1 MNRTTKEKIK
11 MKNKLYVSVSLF
23 TLVFIGTV
31 TNYAQQTQPDL
42 SMRTAL
48 YFTGAKADKI
58 DLAKDKYVA
67 KDGTMEL
74 KKSQA
79 TTCDSNYCE
88 FNIGFIGFREGNAGG
103 ALSTYGLFEVDNGT
117 MVGNTVYFA
126 SREKIKQGIHTVKL
140 KMGMN
145 KVTFTIDPY
154 KKTDETDENNN
165 SFSANF
171 KVVPDEVLLKKKG

>member
-1 MNRTTKEKIK
+1 
-11 MKNKLYVSVSLF
+11 MKNKLYVLVSLF
-23 TLVFIGTV
+23 TLVFISTV
-31 TNYAQQTQPDL
+31 TNYAQQPQPDL

-79 TTCDSNYCE
+79 TSCDDSGCT
-88 FNIGFIGFREGNAGG
+88 FNIGFIATRSGYTRGE
-103 ALSTYGLFEVDNGT
+103 LSTYGLFEVESVGLA
-117 MVGNTVYFA
+117 GNTVFFPF
-126 SREKIKQGIHTVKL
+126 SEKIKQGIHPVKL

-154 KKTDETDENNN
+154 EKTDETDENNN

-171 KVVPDEVLLKKKG
+171 KVVPDEFLLNKRGIIPKN

>member
-1 MNRTTKEKIK
+1 MKSKIYI
-11 MKNKLYVSVSLF
+11 LVGLF
-23 TLVFIGTV
+23 ALLFISGTSI
-31 TNYAQQTQPDL
+31 NAQQAQTDL

-58 DLAKDKYVA
+58 DLAKDTYVA
-67 KDGTMEL
+67 QDATMEL

-79 TTCDSNYCE
+79 TSCDSNYCE
-88 FNIGFIGFREGNAGG
+88 FNIGFIGLREGSSAGS
-103 ALSTYGLFEVDNGT
+103 LSTYGLFEVDNGT

-126 SREKIKQGIHTVKL
+126 SREKTKQGIHAVKL

-154 KKTDETDENNN
+154 KKIGETDENNN

-171 KVVPDEVLLKKKG
+171 KVVPDGPVLNKRGIVPKN